1 MSNKYKL
8 LRGLKEMTN
17 EERLTNRRYSLL
29 SPFPFKLEHWNKP
42 EKETISKS
50 ELFDDFH
57 YFVVVVAQ
65 VVYITGNVYCVLSFP

>member
-1 MSNKYKL
+1 
-8 LRGLKEMTN
+8 MTN

-29 SPFPFKLEHWNKP
+29 SPLYSNLPFPFKLEHWNKP
-42 EKETISKS
+42 EKKTISKS

-65 VVYITGNVYCVLSFP
+65 VVYITGNVYCMLSFP